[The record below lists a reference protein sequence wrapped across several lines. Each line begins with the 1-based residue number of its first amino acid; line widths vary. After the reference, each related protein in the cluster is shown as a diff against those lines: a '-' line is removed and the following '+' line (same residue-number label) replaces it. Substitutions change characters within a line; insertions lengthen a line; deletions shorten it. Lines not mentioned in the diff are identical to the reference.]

1 MKIRKFAVNPRQVRL
16 YEIQE
21 ETLNRMF
28 RDKKLIAGRKDSV
41 VSPMLFASD

>member
-28 RDKKLIAGRKDSV
+28 RDETYCRKKKIR
-41 VSPMLFASD
+41 